1 MEREREDEGGEE
13 GAGRE
18 MEEGSRTQGRDAGK
32 GERSTRQDKYRNIAE
47 CRDTVTITNRELERK
62 KKKCAGGKKQK
73 PANSMRL
80 DGAAEGCL
88 TARRDQWKLSFSP
101 PNLPTPSPPP
111 SSLQLP
117 PANFPPHNQSW
128 SLLPSPRDHNEQL
141 AITSSLSPTARTQAS
156 VFC

>member
-62 KKKCAGGKKQK
+62 KKKMCGGKKTK
-73 PANSMRL
+73 A
-80 DGAAEGCL
+80 G
-88 TARRDQWKLSFSP
+88 KL
-101 PNLPTPSPPP
+101 
-111 SSLQLP
+111 
-117 PANFPPHNQSW
+117 
-128 SLLPSPRDHNEQL
+128 NE
-141 AITSSLSPTARTQAS
+141 TRWCSRGLSHS
-156 VFC
+156 